1 MPYDPHTSNFYRDK
15 NTSVRNREN
24 SKHFASA
31 NDTLSATLTK
41 EKLQLYYVGG
51 RSMYKAW
58 KSVPNFDIFLPG
70 NQTKYIGQV
79 VAIYISAGT
88 WDNIESENV
97 GDTLANIIRVINR
110 MLRPGGKF
118 FLVLKHATHLHLVE
132 TALVRIIFVK

>member
-24 SKHFASA
+24 SKNSASA
-31 NDTLSATLTK
+31 NDTLSAHSSK

-97 GDTLANIIRVINR
+97 GDFLTKIILVIQQCCDPVVN
-110 MLRPGGKF
+110 F
-118 FLVLKHATHLHLVE
+118 FLC
-132 TALVRIIFVK
+132 